1 MNEETKDLITKVLL
15 WGGGALLVFM
25 GLKVI
30 WGMVWGILSLPLW
43 VPLLIG
49 GGGYYAYR
57 RLKGRKENK
66 DRLEGHNKFK
76 LHD

>member
-1 MNEETKDLITKVLL
+1 MDKETKNLLTKVLL

-30 WGMVWGILSLPLW
+30 WSMIWGILNLPLW

-57 RLKGRKENK
+57 RLTGRRKNK
-66 DRLEGHNKFK
+66 NQVEGNNRFK
-76 LHD
+76 LHH